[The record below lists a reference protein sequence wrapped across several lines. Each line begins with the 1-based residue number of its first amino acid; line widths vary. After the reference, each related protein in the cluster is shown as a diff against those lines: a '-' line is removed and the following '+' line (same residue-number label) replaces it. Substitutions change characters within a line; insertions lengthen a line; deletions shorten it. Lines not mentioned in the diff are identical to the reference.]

1 MVIIEVNK
9 ILKGS
14 SHDYF
19 YWIHR
24 PRNRKSLWHLDQSHR
39 RKLAWIP
46 KKKIEKE
53 TRAELAAVVVMAGE
67 TIQRKVWL
75 TDLEIDTEWFNKVL
89 A

>member
-1 MVIIEVNK
+1 MVIIEVK
-9 ILKGS
+9 TKAYGILINLT
-14 SHDYF
+14 DE
-19 YWIHR
+19 
-24 PRNRKSLWHLDQSHR
+24 
-39 RKLAWIP
+39 KLAWIP

-53 TRAELAAVVVMAGE
+53 TRAELAAVVVMTGE

>member
-1 MVIIEVNK
+1 MTTFTGYIARETEK
-9 ILKGS
+9 AYGILINLT
-14 SHDYF
+14 DE
-19 YWIHR
+19 
-24 PRNRKSLWHLDQSHR
+24 
-39 RKLAWIP
+39 KLAWIP

-75 TDLEIDTEWFNKVL
+75 TDFEIDTDWFNKVL

>member
-1 MVIIEVNK
+1 MTTFTGYIARETEKAYGVLVNLTDEK
-9 ILKGS
+9 
-14 SHDYF
+14 F
-19 YWIHR
+19 
-24 PRNRKSLWHLDQSHR
+24 
-39 RKLAWIP
+39 AWIP

-53 TRAELAAVVVMAGE
+53 TRAELAAVVVLAGE